1 MKREIQIGTC
11 GFGRAKKPQY
21 AELLNCVEIQHTFY
35 QPPQIKTLERWRAEM
50 PDSFEFTL
58 KAWQL
63 ITHESSSPTYR
74 RLKKTLTEK
83 ESEDAGFFKPTDI
96 VREGWET
103 TLACAEALRARTI
116 LFQCPAKFRQT
127 DENVRNLKKFFNSI
141 DRGEMNFAWEPRG
154 VWDDGLVKAICDDLN
169 LYHVVD
175 PFKARTVTPD
185 RCYYRL
191 HGIGGWRYR
200 YEEGELDE
208 LVSLLPEEGLSY
220 IFFNNNEMTDDA
232 ARFRHIVEVESV

>member
-1 MKREIQIGTC
+1 MKREVQIGTC

-21 AELLNCVEIQHTFY
+21 SELLNCVEIQHTFY

-50 PDSFEFTL
+50 PENFEFTL

-63 ITHESSSPTYR
+63 VTHESSSPTYR
-74 RLKKTLTEK
+74 RLKKALTEK
-83 ESEDAGFFKPTDI
+83 ESEEAGFFKPTDI

-103 TLACAEALRARTI
+103 TLACAKALRARTI

-127 DENVRNLKKFFNSI
+127 DENVRNLKKFFDSI

-154 VWDDGLVKAICDDLN
+154 PWDDGLVKAICDDLD

-191 HGIGGWRYR
+191 HGIGGWRYK

-208 LVSLLPEEGLSY
+208 LVSLLPDEGLRY
-220 IFFNNNEMTDDA
+220 VFFNNNEMTDDA
-232 ARFRHIVEVESV
+232 ARFRNIVESV